1 MRTARKQQ
9 CSRVLRNTFG
19 VSGFRPGQEQAADAL
34 LDGRDLLCILPTG
47 AGKSLCWQLPAL
59 MMDELTVV
67 ISPLIVLMHDQVRHL
82 RERGIPSVHLD
93 SLMTPAERAAIED
106 FLTKLDIT
114 NPDHVLL
121 FGADAQKHISDFSES
136 ALQAVRT
143 SDTGEVGKMLEN
155 LVVELKGFEAD
166 AEEPKGIF
174 KIFHSADNRI
184 ERMKAR
190 YNKANVNVENI
201 ATSLEGY
208 QAQLLKDVA
217 MFDRLYDQ
225 NTAYFRQ
232 LTLYI
237 IAGEEKLQRVREGE
251 LKELMAKAAES
262 GDAMDAQ
269 KANDLAAQCDRFEK
283 KLHDLKLT
291 RQVSMQMAPQI
302 RLLQNNDSLLVERI
316 QSTISNTLPLWKNQM
331 VLALGLHHTQQAM
344 QAQRAVTNMTNELL
358 KKNAETLKMSTI
370 ETAKESERGIIDI
383 ETLVQT
389 NQSLIDTI
397 NEVMTIQQEGHTK
410 RVEAEKTLYQMENDL
425 KKKLLE
431 TKI

>member
-1 MRTARKQQ
+1 MADQFPMLSLTPDVPDPVAPSAAPAQSIQQQPAAPASTTAEPLAVPTAAAQQ
-9 CSRVLRNTFG
+9 
-19 VSGFRPGQEQAADAL
+19 PQASAQATAPR
-34 LDGRDLLCILPTG
+34 LDQ
-47 AGKSLCWQLPAL
+47 SQL
-59 MMDELTVV
+59 
-67 ISPLIVLMHDQVRHL
+67 
-82 RERGIPSVHLD
+82 
-93 SLMTPAERAAIED
+93 TPAERAAIED

-190 YNKANVNVENI
+190 YSKANVNVENI

-331 VLALGLHHTQQAM
+331 VLALGLAHTQKAM
-344 QAQRAVTNMTNELL
+344 QAERAVTDATNELL
-358 KKNAETLKMSTI
+358 RKNAATLKQGTI
-370 ETAKESERGIIDI
+370 DIAKESERGVVDI
-383 ETLVQT
+383 ETLQQT
-389 NQSLIDTI
+389 NRDLISTLDELNKI
-397 NEVMTIQQEGHTK
+397 RADGKAKRAAAEQELG
-410 RVEAEKTLYQMENDL
+410 RIEGEL
-425 KKKLLE
+425 KQKLLE
-431 TKI
+431 INK